1 MEGQETQSDTC
12 FLSCLNEN
20 GTSVSKFLQKI
31 LPNQPFFIVQMV
43 PLIKKSTD
51 TLVEKIGEK
60 ADKGESIEIMAL
72 VPNNDNLDLDT

>member
-1 MEGQETQSDTC
+1 
-12 FLSCLNEN
+12 
-20 GTSVSKFLQKI
+20 
-31 LPNQPFFIVQMV
+31 MV

-60 ADKGESIEIMAL
+60 ADKGESIEIIAL